1 MAICKLGV
9 SLGCSGLKDSG
20 ECSVYADGGVNQRMR
35 EGFCVFKNIRASQV
49 GINAPKKGKM
59 LNPIK
64 AAKAAAKAA
73 GVVSDTA

>member
-1 MAICKLGV
+1 MICPLGKA
-9 SLGCSGLKDSG
+9 LGCEGLKDG
-20 ECSVYADGGVNQRMR
+20 NCSVFFDEGVKLRVLKGIC
-35 EGFCVFKNIRASQV
+35 EFKNIRAPKI

-73 GVVSDTA
+73 GVVGDAA

>member
-1 MAICKLGV
+1 MICPLGKA
-9 SLGCSGLKDSG
+9 LGCEGLKNDG
-20 ECSVYADGGVNQRMR
+20 NCGVYYDEGVKLRMH
-35 EGFCVFKNIRASQV
+35 EGICEFKNIRAPRV

-73 GVVSDTA
+73 GGTA

>member
-1 MAICKLGV
+1 MICPLGKA
-9 SLGCSGLKDSG
+9 LGCEGMVDNG
-20 ECSVYADGGVNQRMR
+20 ECGVFFD
-35 EGFCVFKNIRASQV
+35 EGVKLRVLEGVCEFKNIRAPRI

-73 GVVSDTA
+73 GVVADAT

>member
-1 MAICKLGV
+1 MECKLGKA
-9 SLGCSGLKDSG
+9 LGCEGLDKDGNCNVYYPIGVQVRMLSGIC
-20 ECSVYADGGVNQRMR
+20 E
-35 EGFCVFKNIRASQV
+35 FKNIRAPRV

-73 GVVSDTA
+73 GVAGNDA

>member
-1 MAICKLGV
+1 MECKLGKA
-9 SLGCSGLKDSG
+9 LGCEGLSKEG
-20 ECSVYADGGVNQRMR
+20 NCSVFFKEGVALRMDQGIC
-35 EGFCVFKNIRASQV
+35 EFKNIRAPRI

-73 GVVSDTA
+73 GVVVDAA